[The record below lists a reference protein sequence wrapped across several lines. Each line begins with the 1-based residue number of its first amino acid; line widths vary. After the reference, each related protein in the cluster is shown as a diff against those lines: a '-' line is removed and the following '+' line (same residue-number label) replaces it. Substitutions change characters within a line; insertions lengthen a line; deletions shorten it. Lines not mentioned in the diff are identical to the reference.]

1 MTAKHSL
8 RSSPGLTCDAGC
20 SRLAEKC
27 QVGTEPVVEPASD
40 TGTGGSCPEDE
51 EAVVDSARSEK
62 HVYARRTKD
71 LKYMTA
77 KQGQVRSGPGGGT
90 GCTDE

>member
-1 MTAKHSL
+1 MTVKHSL